1 MMLRLAFVLLGLVPA
16 GIGLLVALL
25 LSRRFSGKHALSLIA
40 GPAAILVLL
49 LVALLRGLDAVVAG
63 ASLTSWFA
71 SKSPASPST
80 LSLVSLK
87 LALLEGGLFALFVVA
102 LSLTRLAKP
111 EEEKP
116 TGPLLPSLGLVTLLM
131 AVLVLTI
138 APLSCEPV
146 IDWAALGPLLG
157 LALTASGLGPHGQ
170 TAMAS
175 ASENISNVVRDPATV
190 KVDAETTLRR
200 AGLLKA
206 DPDLVFA
213 TRAEASRAQSSLDA
227 DGKRLSAETLRTI
240 WLGSGGM
247 GSPPAVIPKLLDVF
261 GPSIHETRG
270 QWLGDVPPETLDV
283 LTASLLTS
291 VLWGLG
297 GRVLVVSPQPDAVLT
312 RLMQVQ
318 ERLGVS
324 RAGACVVGA
333 GALKEQLTAGL
344 FPTLVLLDVHEL
356 VGESLKHLSRLNSHW
371 LAQLDQ
377 VLLLRVDGLL
387 PIESTHLALSLRRL
401 SLLAGAKLGE
411 GRRLHWLALSE
422 CGATGRRYLE
432 QAVGRSFDELSLGV
446 VETAAAR
453 VFFRRRAKEKEA
465 GGDELIS
472 FGKVLREAGVAVD
485 LEDTLGE
492 LGQADR
498 ALVGDTSRIHS
509 SVGYHGAVSLAV
521 CDERNLA
528 HLYRTGGQILRRISN
543 DVQLSVVWC
552 KEGPLSRFLSQHGVL
567 AGLAA
572 RGELPTP
579 RPLAGTDNLFLAA
592 AHLEAALDEG
602 EPDEAELR
610 HAFSDAAVDALLKA
624 RIDVQRVGL
633 RTRWHSDSR
642 RISRSVRLS
651 RPSATVLSEQR
662 RQTITPNV
670 LAIQSRHDGVLMG
683 RIDRRMAPTRY
694 YPHRVFAHKGQL
706 YQVLDAVTANATSI
720 QVSPAPANGRPTLPL
735 LELRVESTGYQGTIE
750 RHHFG
755 SLTFARAVAGVTV
768 EEVVTG
774 VLLRGAAEPS
784 VRYPAVEARYE
795 SLAVVI
801 LFEKVPS
808 RATLFHLARVVD
820 MLMQAHLVVED
831 EDVEVLALVDGLG
844 EVTRPS
850 LLMVDRHLGGLG
862 LAGAVD
868 AAMAH
873 NLLRWAWGVLYSCPC
888 MNGCEQCTPSVVL
901 KRGADKQGV
910 LKLLGG

>member
-25 LSRRFSGKHALSLIA
+25 LGRRFSGKHALSLIA

-71 SKSPASPST
+71 STGPASPST

-116 TGPLLPSLGLVTLLM
+116 TGPLLPSLGLLTLLL

-157 LALTASGLGPHGQ
+157 LALTASGLGPRGQ

-206 DPDLVFA
+206 DPDLIFV

-270 QWLGDVPPETLDV
+270 QWLGDLPPETLDV

-291 VLWGLG
+291 MLWGLG

-850 LLMVDRHLGGLG
+850 LVMVDRHLGGLG

>member
-25 LSRRFSGKHALSLIA
+25 LGRRLSGKHALSLIA

-71 SKSPASPST
+71 STSPASPST

-111 EEEKP
+111 QEEKP
-116 TGPLLPSLGLVTLLM
+116 TGPLLPSLGLLTLLM
-131 AVLVLTI
+131 AVLVLTL

-157 LALTASGLGPHGQ
+157 LALTASGLGPRGQ

-175 ASENISNVVRDPATV
+175 ATENISNVVLDPATV
-190 KVDAETTLRR
+190 TVDGETILRR

-206 DPDLVFA
+206 DPDLIFA
-213 TRAEASRAQSSLDA
+213 TRAETNRAQSSLDA

-240 WLGSGGM
+240 WLGSCGM
-247 GSPPAVIPKLLDVF
+247 GSPPAVLPKLLDVF

-270 QWLGDVPPETLDV
+270 QWLGDLPPETLDV

-344 FPTLVLLDVHEL
+344 FPTLVILDVHEL

-401 SLLAGAKLGE
+401 SLLASAKLGE

-446 VETAAAR
+446 VETTAAR
-453 VFFRRRAKEKEA
+453 VFFRRRTKEKEA
-465 GGDELIS
+465 GGDELLA

-610 HAFSDAAVDALLKA
+610 QAFSDAAVDALLKA

-651 RPSATVLSEQR
+651 RPGATVLSEQR

-670 LAIQSRHDGVLMG
+670 LGIQSRHDGVLMG

-706 YQVLDAVTANATSI
+706 YQVLNAVMANATSI
-720 QVSPAPANGRPTLPL
+720 QVSPAPASGRPTLPL

-850 LLMVDRHLGGLG
+850 LVMVDRHLGGLG

-868 AAMAH
+868 AATVH

>member
-16 GIGLLVALL
+16 GIGLLVAGLL
-25 LSRRFSGKHALSLIA
+25 GRRWSGKHSLALIA

-49 LVALLRGLDAVVAG
+49 LVVLLRGLDAVLSG
-63 ASLTSWFA
+63 ASLASWFA
-71 SKSPASPST
+71 STGPASPST

-87 LALLEGGLFALFVVA
+87 LALLEGCLFALFVVG
-102 LSLTRLAKP
+102 LSLTQLAQP
-111 EEEKP
+111 HEEKP
-116 TGPLLPSLGLVTLLM
+116 TGPLLPILGLLTLLV

-157 LALTASGLGPHGQ
+157 LALTVSGFGPRGQ

-175 ASENISNVVRDPATV
+175 ASENRGNVVRDPATV

-206 DPDLVFA
+206 DPDLIFA

-240 WLGSGGM
+240 WIGSGGN
-247 GSPPAVIPKLLDVF
+247 GSPPVVLPKLIDAL
-261 GPSIHETRG
+261 GPSSHATRG
-270 QWLGDVPPETLDV
+270 QWLGDLPPETLDV
-283 LTASLLTS
+283 LTDSLLSS

-297 GRVLVVSPQPDAVLT
+297 GRVLVVSPQPDAIMT
-312 RLMQVQ
+312 RLLQVQ

-344 FPTLVLLDVHEL
+344 FPALVILDVHEL
-356 VGESLKHLSRLNSHW
+356 VGESLKHLSRINTNW
-371 LAQLDQ
+371 LALLDQ

-411 GRRLHWLALSE
+411 VRRLHWLALSE

-465 GGDELIS
+465 GSDELRS
-472 FGKVLREAGVAVD
+472 FGKVLQAADVKVD
-485 LEDTLGE
+485 LEDTLGVLSQE
-492 LGQADR
+492 DR
-498 ALVGDTSRIHS
+498 ALLADTSRIHS

-528 HLYRTGGQILRRISN
+528 HLYRTGGQILRRRPN
-543 DVQLSVVWC
+543 DVQLSVVWFT
-552 KEGPLSRFLSQHGVL
+552 EGPLTRFLSQHGVL

-633 RTRWHSDSR
+633 RARWHSDSR

-670 LAIQSRHDGVLMG
+670 LSIQSRHDGVLMG

-720 QVSPAPANGRPTLPL
+720 QVSPAPAKAQPTLPL

-774 VLLRGAAEPS
+774 VLLRGAAEAF

-831 EDVEVLALVDGLG
+831 EDVEVLALIDGLG
-844 EVTRPS
+844 EITRPS
-850 LLMVDRHLGGLG
+850 LVMVDRHLGGLG

-873 NLLRWAWGVLYSCPC
+873 NLLRWAWGVLHSCPC